1 MRSYGVPDTFCT
13 RLNMLTSC
21 LPTVNRPAEPP
32 PKPVISPPNTLT
44 LSQIITGCKVYVE
57 RTIHPERPDET
68 EVRKAEVLS
77 IRERKLGRAERKERK
92 ARLRAAQDDQEA
104 AEAQRKQ
111 LEEEEEKARSGGDRL
126 EYYCHYVE
134 FNKVR
139 RRSTTVSVGN
149 ETVPGWSGMTD

>member
-1 MRSYGVPDTFCT
+1 M
-13 RLNMLTSC
+13 
-21 LPTVNRPAEPP
+21 
-32 PKPVISPPNTLT
+32 T

-57 RTIHPERPDET
+57 RTIHPDKPDET
-68 EVRKAEVLS
+68 EVRKAEILS

-139 RRSTTVSVGN
+139 SRNMTVSVGT
-149 ETVPGWSGMTD
+149 EPFAWLERHD